1 MIKVSEIAKFL
12 KKDYIGKNILV
23 KKSISLDKIEKNSLV
38 FLNKKNIKNIPN
50 LEALILVPKGANIT
64 NSRSTIIEV
73 NNPRLSFGRIV
84 RKFFIK
90 KNYNKGIHNSTLVGK
105 NCKIHKSVSIGA
117 NCVIGEGVK
126 IGENSVLNNNV
137 IISDNVI
144 IGKYCYFK
152 SGAVIGEDGFG
163 FELEKNKSPERI
175 PHTGSVVIGSHV
187 EVGSNNTI
195 ARGTINNTIIE
206 DHVKIDDNVHIAHNC
221 CISKN
226 TIITACVEISG
237 SVKVGKNCWIGPNS
251 SIIQKI
257 NIGNNCTIGIGAILT
272 KDVKDN
278 SKIMGLNSIDLKS
291 LVRFK
296 KRLKYD
302 T

>member
-23 KKSISLDKIEKNSLV
+23 KKPISLDKIEKNSLV

-84 RKFFIK
+84 SKFFIK
-90 KNYNKGIHNSTLVGK
+90 KIYNKGIHNSTLVGK

-117 NCVIGEGVK
+117 NCIIGEGVK
-126 IGENSVLNNNV
+126 IGENSILNNNV

-144 IGKYCYFK
+144 IGKYCYIK

-187 EVGSNNTI
+187 EVGAHNTI
-195 ARGTINNTIIE
+195 AQGTIDNTIISSYNKFD
-206 DHVKIDDNVHIAHNC
+206 DHIHIAHNC
-221 CISKN
+221 KINKN
-226 TIITACVEISG
+226 NIFCAGVVLGG
-237 SVKVGKNCWIGPNS
+237 SVKIGSNNFFGLNCTIRN
-251 SIIQKI
+251 KI
-257 NIGNNCTIGIGAILT
+257 YIGNNNIIGQAANVVKNIKNNLT
-272 KDVKDN
+272 VFGNPAK
-278 SKIMGLNSIDLKS
+278 
-291 LVRFK
+291 
-296 KRLKYD
+296 
-302 T
+302 